1 MLDAGLITIVSFIA
15 PFRAERH
22 LAKSLMDKEFLE
34 VFIDVPIHVA
44 EKRDPKGLYQK
55 ARSGNLKNFTGIDSP
70 YEKPENPDIHI
81 KSDELLPD
89 AAAELILN
97 KLIQKEII

>member
-1 MLDAGLITIVSFIA
+1 MKVILSNDRCSLTDQLINSII
-15 PFRAERH
+15 
-22 LAKSLMDKEFLE
+22 
-34 VFIDVPIHVA
+34 
-44 EKRDPKGLYQK
+44 
-55 ARSGNLKNFTGIDSP
+55 GIDSP
-70 YEKPENPDIHI
+70 YEKPGNPDIHI